1 MAKKNKTID
10 DLAIMMVKRFGELDE
25 KINNTVTKTEFNE
38 MKNSIDGLTKKV
50 TDFQAELAS
59 NQIAHDRMQK
69 YIESLDKRIT
79 KVELRTGIRT
89 K

>member
-1 MAKKNKTID
+1 
-10 DLAIMMVKRFGELDE
+10 MMVKRFGELDE